1 MMLLEE
7 KGYRVEIAKQ
17 NEDREALFE
26 LRILV
31 FVVEQ
36 GVPPEEEIDAYDLL
50 ATHFFV
56 VHPDSEDAVPR
67 GVVGAAR
74 LVDKG
79 EGLGKVGRVAIHQ
92 DHRGK
97 GAGAL
102 LMRGVE
108 QFARSQGF
116 QELMLDAQITAE
128 GFYSKLGYVGE
139 GELFLDCDI
148 VHRRM
153 RKRIE

>member
-1 MMLLEE
+1 MALLEQNE
-7 KGYRVEIAKQ
+7 YLVEIAEHV
-17 NEDREALFE
+17 EDREALFE

-36 GVPPEEEIDAYDLL
+36 GVPLEEELDSHDVL

-56 VHPDSEDAVPR
+56 RHPASIEVVSR
-67 GVVGAAR
+67 GIVGAAR
-74 LVDKG
+74 LVDKK
-79 EGLGKVGRVAIHQ
+79 EGVGKVGRVAIHQ

-108 QFARSQGF
+108 RFARSQGYV
-116 QELMLDAQITAE
+116 ELMLEAQIAAE

-148 VHRRM
+148 VHRLM
-153 RKRIE
+153 